1 MNGAPKRNIYLINRR
16 IALLLLCL
24 VSVLLFKNGEV
35 QARNDSTRF
44 SEKVNLALRRTA
56 HHLLKQN
63 GDSTSRILPVQQIDA
78 NTFIVR
84 MEHLFEY
91 KKLPALLQES
101 LQLHEIKRPYDVTIR
116 NCSRDEVLLGYSQLD
131 LFQKKGIPC
140 GGRKLEPGCYQLKV
154 SFSPESAAAT
164 TNNWWIL
171 PFSSL
176 LIGLGYVVWKR
187 TKRTVA
193 TIQTPLNDTT
203 TVSFGNSVWDP
214 TTLRLVSGQT
224 SHQLTYREA
233 KLLNLLLAH
242 PNKVLDRDF
251 ILKSV
256 WEDEGI
262 IVGRSLDVFIS
273 RLRKMLVT
281 DVSIKLAA
289 VHGIGYRLEV
299 PV

>member
-1 MNGAPKRNIYLINRR
+1 MIAFSLFIGIFVGNR
-16 IALLLLCL
+16 
-24 VSVLLFKNGEV
+24 KV

-91 KKLPALLQES
+91 EKLPALLQES
-101 LQLHEIKRPYDVTIR
+101 LQLHEIKRAYDVTIR
-116 NCSRDEVLLGYSQLD
+116 NCSRDEILLGYSQLD
-131 LFQKKGIPC
+131 LFQKKEIPC
-140 GGRKLEPGCYQLKV
+140 RGRKLEPGCYLLKV
-154 SFSPESAAAT
+154 SFSPESTTTT
-164 TNNWWIL
+164 TNSWWIL
-171 PFSSL
+171 PFGSL
-176 LIGLGYVVWKR
+176 LVGLGYVVWKR
-187 TKRTVA
+187 TKRTA
-193 TIQTPLNDTT
+193 TDIQTASSNTT
-203 TVSFGNSVWDP
+203 TITFGNSTWDP
-214 TTLRLVSGQT
+214 TTLRLVSGET

-262 IVGRSLDVFIS
+262 VVGRSLDVFIS
-273 RLRKMLVT
+273 RLRKMLVNDT
-281 DVSIKLAA
+281 SLKLAA
-289 VHGIGYRLEV
+289 VHGVGYRLEI

>member
-1 MNGAPKRNIYLINRR
+1 M
-16 IALLLLCL
+16 IAFCL
-24 VSVLLFKNGEV
+24 FIGIFVGNLKV

-63 GDSTSRILPVQQIDA
+63 GDSTSRIPPVQQIDA
-78 NTFIVR
+78 STFVVR

-91 KKLPALLQES
+91 EQLPALLQES

-116 NCSRDEVLLGYSQLD
+116 NCSRDEILLGYSQLD
-131 LFQKKGIPC
+131 LFQKKEIPC
-140 GGRKLEPGCYQLKV
+140 RGRKRERGCYLLKV
-154 SFSPESAAAT
+154 SFSPESTTTT
-164 TNNWWIL
+164 TNSWWIL
-171 PFSSL
+171 PFGSL
-176 LIGLGYVVWKR
+176 LVGLGYVVWKR
-187 TKRTVA
+187 TKRTA
-193 TIQTPLNDTT
+193 PAIQTPSSDTT
-203 TVSFGNSVWDP
+203 TVTFGNSLWDP
-214 TTLRLVSGQT
+214 TTLRLVSGET

-273 RLRKMLVT
+273 RLRKMMVN
-281 DVSIKLAA
+281 DISIKLAA